1 MKKQKPH
8 IIARFLSV
16 VFALVFALSAFSFV
30 NTKAT
35 EAVFKVQN
43 ASISELSND
52 VTGEVINY
60 DDGSIESGVR
70 FYHRGDSAKY
80 NIELKNTDSKSHKII
95 SISDESSNPYI
106 EYTYDAHENHELAAG
121 ESFNFELL
129 ATYANAVEDL
139 NNRDQRVSIKL
150 IITYEEAQDEI
161 DINPDESPDTGDK
174 IGLNVVLMIVSA
186 IGLLVCVFISRG
198 DAKSKKKPV
207 LGLIIALSL
216 ALTAATNAVAVLSD
230 EVLLSIGFGLYDKI
244 IVNLDGQSITVD
256 YDDVKD
262 VIDAIEPTKTGYNFD
277 GWQKQDGS
285 DYSAEDKITGDV
297 EMTSKW
303 SPIAYTLEF
312 QKGSEG
318 SPSGTME
325 AVNAK
330 YDESVILPECV
341 FENTGWHFVGWE
353 IEGETYEAGAEVKN
367 LTTEDGETITAVAKW
382 SKRTDIAYIVRHS
395 YENLMDDNY
404 TNEDIPMQGSVD
416 TDITP
421 ERKPKT
427 GYVTPAAKTE
437 RIKADG
443 SSIITYQYDL
453 ERKELAL
460 DNAEFIENGSSAAG
474 EYKYGY
480 PISLTA
486 KNRESHNFLGWSDG
500 DSIVSQSQT
509 YEFNITK
516 SVTLSPSY
524 EIKKF
529 TVTVDRGDSTPE
541 VHNDIEY
548 GTELSTI
555 LGEAPIKTGY
565 HFVNWTSGDEEV
577 TGSDTV
583 TSAMDIIANFEPN
596 NYNVV
601 FHKNDGGETEETAQ
615 QQMTYDQTTA
625 LTKNAFDWPGYRF
638 VGWATSRDGEVMYED
653 EEQVSNL
660 TATTDNVD
668 LYAVWELRKFTVVID
683 PGNGESS
690 TTFNDIGY
698 GTSLSEILPSPTK
711 TGYHFVGWT
720 DQDSHEITGEDKVV
734 SAMTITGHFDAN
746 TYTVAFNPNTG
757 SGSMEDQEFTYD
769 DEAVALRKNSFERPG
784 YKFVGWSTTAGG
796 DAEYADEA
804 LIRNL
809 TSENGATVN
818 LYAKWDLRTDIPYTV
833 YHRYE
838 NIGEGFEETSSS
850 ETGSVDMGI
859 TPETVP
865 REGFQDAVADSSTPV
880 PGQIDADGDS
890 FFIYYYYRLRK
901 QLTINDSEHVST
913 DTPTGEY
920 KYGAELTVT
929 AVDREG
935 YEFSGW
941 SKDGGETIVSADATY
956 SFTITED
963 TTLTPVYEEVQFY
976 YVFNH
981 PGACRI
987 NSGAEI
993 TGDDCQEFAGQT
1005 YIDTGVKL
1013 YDEEDYNLD
1022 YEIGFTLKTIGD
1034 SQVQQA
1040 TYLNAKLEDPS
1051 TGNPGLVSRRSSTG
1065 NLEIAH
1071 TVDGAKEM
1079 KTANISNGAAIKILR
1094 VDGEIYY
1101 SINGG
1106 GLIRLQ
1112 SVRGTSDYHDITTWF
1127 GASYNASTDSAW
1139 RYFNG
1144 EISNMYI
1151 KKGIYDG
1158 DKVTISFDANGGSV
1172 EPESV
1177 IIPTGLTLSSLPIPS
1192 YDDKSFIGWYEE
1204 LSWQHHVTASTVF
1217 TENKTIHAYWT
1228 DAQGACEVNGE
1239 IKDNLT
1245 ECVSAAEAIG
1255 TRDNPG
1261 IVTILRNSIEVDLTV
1276 HAGKYVYFDGRGFTL
1291 SSKSDRPIIE
1301 SFGTTTIEN
1310 TRFVTTASQA
1320 AVNARGG
1327 TLEIHGGEIIVNSNG
1342 AKCRQGVYVE
1352 NSTATIDD
1360 GTMIHSICS
1369 QRAAIGIDSGTIK
1382 VVDATV
1388 ISERSSVIDGSRV
1401 AGLGNII
1408 IGNPDEEIESSTPTL
1423 RSDASGSG
1431 SSGIKLGNKTL
1442 SFYDGQ
1448 LYSKGATLSGGSVT
1462 NTEPNAVPQNIPL
1475 DSDYSTYNWLY
1486 YTNQ

>member
-1 MKKQKPH
+1 MKKQKPRI

-16 VFALVFALSAFSFV
+16 VFALVFALSAFSFA

-52 VTGEVINY
+52 ATGEVISY

-95 SISDESSNPYI
+95 SISDDNSNPYI
-106 EYTYDAHENHELAAG
+106 EYAYDAHENHELAAG
-121 ESFNFELL
+121 ESFNLELL

-139 NNRDQRVSIKL
+139 NDRDQRVSIKL

-174 IGLNVVLMIVSA
+174 IGLNAVLMIVSA
-186 IGLLVCVFISRG
+186 TGLLVCVFISRS
-198 DAKSKKKPV
+198 DAKLKKKPV

-216 ALTAATNAVAVLSD
+216 ALTAATNAVTVLSD
-230 EVLLSIGFGLYDKI
+230 EVLLNIDLGLYDKI
-244 IVNLDGQSITVD
+244 VVNLDGQEAIVD
-256 YDDVKD
+256 YDAVKD
-262 VIDAIEPTKTGYNFD
+262 LIDAIEPTKTGYNFD
-277 GWQKQDGS
+277 GWQKQDRS
-285 DYSAEDKITGDV
+285 MYSPEDKITGDV
-297 EMTSKW
+297 KMTSQW
-303 SPIAYTLEF
+303 LPIVYALEF

-325 AVNAK
+325 AINAK
-330 YDESVILPECV
+330 YDELVILPECA
-341 FENTGWHFVGWE
+341 FENAGWHFVGWE

-421 ERKPKT
+421 ELKPKT

-437 RIKADG
+437 QIKADG

-460 DNAEFIENGSSAAG
+460 DNVEFIEDGSSTAG

-500 DSIVSQSQT
+500 NSIVSQSQT
-509 YEFNITK
+509 YEFDITE

-548 GTELSTI
+548 GTELSTV
-555 LGEAPIKTGY
+555 LGEAPTKTGY
-565 HFVNWTSGDEEV
+565 HFVTWTSGGEEV

-615 QQMTYDQTTA
+615 QQMTYDQPTT
-625 LTKNAFDWPGYRF
+625 LTKNAFSRPGYSF
-638 VGWATSRDGEVMYED
+638 VGWATGRDGEVVYGD

-668 LYAVWELRKFTVVID
+668 LYAVWELR
-683 PGNGESS
+683 
-690 TTFNDIGY
+690 
-698 GTSLSEILPSPTK
+698 
-711 TGYHFVGWT
+711 
-720 DQDSHEITGEDKVV
+720 
-734 SAMTITGHFDAN
+734 
-746 TYTVAFNPNTG
+746 
-757 SGSMEDQEFTYD
+757 
-769 DEAVALRKNSFERPG
+769 
-784 YKFVGWSTTAGG
+784 
-796 DAEYADEA
+796 
-804 LIRNL
+804 
-809 TSENGATVN
+809 
-818 LYAKWDLRTDIPYTV
+818 TDIVYTV

-850 ETGSVDMGI
+850 ETGSVDMDI

-865 REGFQDAVADSSTPV
+865 REGFQDAVADGSTPV
-880 PGQIDADGDS
+880 PGRINADGDS
-890 FFIYYYYRLRK
+890 FFIYNYYRLRK
-901 QLTINDSEHVST
+901 QLTINDSEHVAT

-920 KYGAELTVT
+920 KYGAEIAVT

-935 YEFSGW
+935 YKFSGW
-941 SKDGGETIVSADATY
+941 SKDGGETIVSTDATY

-1013 YDEEDYNLD
+1013 YDEDDYNLD
-1022 YEIGFTLKTIGD
+1022 YEIGFTLKTIEG
-1034 SQVQQA
+1034 SQVNQA
-1040 TYLNAKLEDPS
+1040 TYLNAKLEYPS
-1051 TGNPGLVSRRSSTG
+1051 TGNPGLVARRSSSG
-1065 NLEIAH
+1065 VLEIGH
-1071 TVDGAKEM
+1071 TVDGSREVR
-1079 KTANISNGAAIKILR
+1079 TANISNGASIKILR

-1101 SINGG
+1101 SINDGD
-1106 GLIRLQ
+1106 LIRVQ
-1112 SVRGTSDYHDITTWF
+1112 SVRDTSDYHDITTWF

-1151 KKGIYDG
+1151 KKGVYDG

-1204 LSWQHHVTASTVF
+1204 LSWQHRVTDNTVF

-1261 IVTILRNSIEVDLTV
+1261 IVTILRSSTDVDLTV
-1276 HAGKYVYFDGRGFTL
+1276 HAGKYVSFDGRGFTL
-1291 SSKSDRPIIE
+1291 FSQSARPIIE

-1327 TLEIHGGEIIVNSNG
+1327 TLEIHGGEIIVESDG

-1352 NSTATIDD
+1352 NSTAIIDD

-1388 ISERSSVIDGSRV
+1388 ISERSSVIDGSR
-1401 AGLGNII
+1401 ATTKPGDII
-1408 IGNPDEEIESSTPTL
+1408 IGNPDDEIGNLTPTL
-1423 RSDASGSG
+1423 RSDASG

-1462 NTEPNAVPQNIPL
+1462 NTEPNAVPQNTPL
-1475 DSDYSTYNWLY
+1475 DSNYSTYNWLY

>member
-1 MKKQKPH
+1 MEKQKPH
-8 IIARFLSV
+8 IIIARFLSV
-16 VFALVFALSAFSFV
+16 VFALVFTLSAFSFA

-52 VTGEVINY
+52 ATGEVISY

-95 SISDESSNPYI
+95 SISDDNSNPYI
-106 EYTYDAHENHELAAG
+106 EYAYDAHENHELAAG

-129 ATYANAVEDL
+129 ATYANVVEDL
-139 NNRDQRVSIKL
+139 NDRDQRVSIKL

-186 IGLLVCVFISRG
+186 IGILVCVFISRS
-198 DAKSKKKPV
+198 DAKSKKKPA

-230 EVLLSIGFGLYDKI
+230 EVLLNIDLGLYDKI
-244 IVNLDGQSITVD
+244 VVSLDGQEAIVD
-256 YDDVKD
+256 YDAVKD
-262 VIDAIEPTKTGYNFD
+262 LIDAIEPTKTGYNFD
-277 GWQKQDGS
+277 GWQKQDRS
-285 DYSAEDKITGDV
+285 TYSPEDKITGDV
-297 EMTSKW
+297 KMTSQW
-303 SPIAYTLEF
+303 SPIVYILEF

-330 YDESVILPECV
+330 YDESVILPECA
-341 FENTGWHFVGWE
+341 FENMGWHFVGWE

-367 LTTEDGETITAVAKW
+367 LTTEDGEMITAVAKW

-421 ERKPKT
+421 ELRPKT

-437 RIKADG
+437 RINADG
-443 SSIITYQYDL
+443 SSIIAYQYDL

-460 DNAEFIENGSSAAG
+460 DNAEFIEDGSSTAG

-509 YEFNITK
+509 YEFDITE

-529 TVTVDRGDSTPE
+529 TVTVDRGDSSPE

-555 LGEAPIKTGY
+555 LGEAPTKTGY
-565 HFVNWTSGDEEV
+565 HFVNWTSGGEEV

-615 QQMTYDQTTA
+615 QQMTYGQPEA

-638 VGWATSRDGEVMYED
+638 VGWATSRDGEVVYED
-653 EEQVSNL
+653 EKQVSNL
-660 TATTDNVD
+660 TATTDNVG
-668 LYAVWELRKFTVVID
+668 LYAVWELR
-683 PGNGESS
+683 
-690 TTFNDIGY
+690 
-698 GTSLSEILPSPTK
+698 
-711 TGYHFVGWT
+711 
-720 DQDSHEITGEDKVV
+720 
-734 SAMTITGHFDAN
+734 
-746 TYTVAFNPNTG
+746 
-757 SGSMEDQEFTYD
+757 
-769 DEAVALRKNSFERPG
+769 
-784 YKFVGWSTTAGG
+784 
-796 DAEYADEA
+796 
-804 LIRNL
+804 
-809 TSENGATVN
+809 
-818 LYAKWDLRTDIPYTV
+818 TDIAYTV

-850 ETGSVDMGI
+850 ETGSVDMDI

-880 PGQIDADGDS
+880 PGQINADGDS
-890 FFIYYYYRLRK
+890 FFIYNYYRLRK
-901 QLTINDSEHVST
+901 QLTINDSEHVAT

-920 KYGAELTVT
+920 KYGTEITVT

-941 SKDGGETIVSADATY
+941 SKDGGETIVSTDATY

-963 TTLTPVYEEVQFY
+963 ATLTPVYEEVQFY

-1013 YDEEDYNLD
+1013 YDEDDYNLD
-1022 YEIGFTLKTIGD
+1022 YEIGFTLKTIEG
-1034 SQVQQA
+1034 SQVNQA

-1051 TGNPGLVSRRSSTG
+1051 TGNPGLVSRRSSNG

-1071 TVDGAKEM
+1071 TVDSVKEM
-1079 KTANISNGAAIKILR
+1079 QTANISNGTTIKILR

-1101 SINGG
+1101 SINDG

-1151 KKGIYDG
+1151 KKGVYDG

-1192 YDDKSFIGWYEE
+1192 YGDKSFIGWYEE
-1204 LSWQHHVTASTVF
+1204 LSWQHRVTDNTVF

-1228 DAQGACEVNGE
+1228 DAQGVCEVNGE

-1261 IVTILRNSIEVDLTV
+1261 IVTILRSSTDVDLTV
-1276 HAGKYVYFDGRGFTL
+1276 HAGKYVSFDGRGFTL
-1291 SSKSDRPIIE
+1291 FSQSARPIIE

-1310 TRFVTTASQA
+1310 TRFVTTATQA
-1320 AVNARGG
+1320 AVNAVGG
-1327 TLEIHGGEIIVNSNG
+1327 TLEIHGGEIIVDSDGNNC
-1342 AKCRQGVYVE
+1342 KQGVYVK

-1360 GTMIHSICS
+1360 GTIIHSICS
-1369 QRAAIGIDSGTIK
+1369 KRAAIGIDSGTIK

-1388 ISERSSVIDGSRV
+1388 ISEKSSVIDGSR
-1401 AGLGNII
+1401 ATNSGDII
-1408 IGNPDEEIESSTPTL
+1408 IGNPDDEIGNLTPTL
-1423 RSDASGSG
+1423 RSDASGK
-1431 SSGIKLGNKTL
+1431 SGIILGNKTL

-1462 NTEPNAVPQNIPL
+1462 NTEPNAVPQNTPL

>member
-8 IIARFLSV
+8 IIIARFLSV
-16 VFALVFALSAFSFV
+16 VFALVFAFSAFSFA

-35 EAVFKVQN
+35 EVVFKVQN

-52 VTGEVINY
+52 ATGAVISY

-80 NIELKNTDSKSHKII
+80 DIELKNTDSKSHRII
-95 SISDESSNPYI
+95 SISDDNSSPYI
-106 EYTYDAHENHELAAG
+106 EYTYDANENHELAAG
-121 ESFNFELL
+121 ESFNLELL
-129 ATYANAVEDL
+129 ATYANAIEDL
-139 NNRDQRVSIKL
+139 NDRDQRVSIKL

-174 IGLNVVLMIVSA
+174 IGLNVVLMAVSA
-186 IGLLVCVFISRG
+186 IGLLVCVFISRS

-207 LGLIIALSL
+207 LGLIVALSL

-230 EVLLSIGFGLYDKI
+230 EVLLNIDLGLYDKI
-244 IVNLDGQSITVD
+244 VVSLDGQQAIVD
-256 YDDVKD
+256 YDAVKD
-262 VIDAIEPTKTGYNFD
+262 LIDAIEPSKTGYNFD
-277 GWQKQDGS
+277 GWQKQDRS
-285 DYSAEDKITGDV
+285 TYSPEDKITGDV
-297 EMTSKW
+297 KMTSMW
-303 SPIAYTLEF
+303 LPISYKIEF
-312 QKGSEG
+312 AKGSEG
-318 SPSGTME
+318 SPSGAME
-325 AVNAK
+325 AINAK
-330 YDESVILPECV
+330 YDESVILPECA

-367 LTTEDGETITAVAKW
+367 LTTEDSETITAVAKW

-395 YENLMDDNY
+395 YENLMDDDY

-421 ERKPKT
+421 ELKPKT

-460 DNAEFIENGSSAAG
+460 DNVEFIEDGSSTAG

-486 KNRESHNFLGWSDG
+486 KNCEGYDFIGWHD
-500 DSIVSQSQT
+500 DINDAIVSEDLT
-509 YEFNITK
+509 YSFTLTIDTK
-516 SVTLSPSY
+516 LTPIY
-524 EIKKF
+524 EK
-529 TVTVDRGDSTPE
+529 
-541 VHNDIEY
+541 
-548 GTELSTI
+548 
-555 LGEAPIKTGY
+555 
-565 HFVNWTSGDEEV
+565 
-577 TGSDTV
+577 
-583 TSAMDIIANFEPN
+583 
-596 NYNVV
+596 
-601 FHKNDGGETEETAQ
+601 Q
-615 QQMTYDQTTA
+615 
-625 LTKNAFDWPGYRF
+625 
-638 VGWATSRDGEVMYED
+638 
-653 EEQVSNL
+653 
-660 TATTDNVD
+660 
-668 LYAVWELRKFTVVID
+668 KFTVVID

-690 TTFNDIGY
+690 TTINNIEY
-698 GTSLSEILPSPTK
+698 GTLLSEILPSPTK
-711 TGYHFVGWT
+711 TGYHFAGWT
-720 DQDSHEITGEDKVV
+720 DQDSHEVAGEDKVV

-746 TYTVAFNPNTG
+746 TYTVVFNPNTG

-769 DEAVALRKNSFERPG
+769 DEAVALRENSFERPG
-784 YKFVGWSTTAGG
+784 YKFVGWSTTADG
-796 DAEYADEA
+796 DKEYDNKAPV
-804 LIRNL
+804 RNL
-809 TSENGATVN
+809 TSENGAIVN
-818 LYAKWDLRTDIPYTV
+818 FYAKWELRTDIAYTV

-838 NIGEGFEETSSS
+838 NIGDGYEETSSS
-850 ETGSVDMGI
+850 ETGSVDMDI

-880 PGQIDADGDS
+880 PGQISADGNS
-890 FFIYYYYRLRK
+890 FFIYNYYRLRK
-901 QLTINDSEHVST
+901 QLTINDSEHVAT

-920 KYGAELTVT
+920 KYGTEITVT
-929 AVDREG
+929 AMDREG

-941 SKDGGETIVSADATY
+941 LKDDDETIVSTDATY

-1013 YDEEDYNLD
+1013 YDEDDYNLD
-1022 YEIGFTLKTIGD
+1022 YEIGFTLKTIED

-1040 TYLNAKLEDPS
+1040 TYLNAKLEKPS
-1051 TGNPGLVSRRSSTG
+1051 TGNPGLVSRRSSNG

-1079 KTANISNGAAIKILR
+1079 QTANISNGTTIEILR

-1101 SINGG
+1101 SINDGD
-1106 GLIRLQ
+1106 LIRLQ

-1151 KKGIYDG
+1151 KKGVYDG

-1204 LSWQHHVTASTVF
+1204 LSWQNRVTDNTVF

-1239 IKDNLT
+1239 IKDKLT

-1261 IVTILRNSIEVDLTV
+1261 IVTILRSSADVDLTV
-1276 HAGKYVYFDGRGFTL
+1276 HAGKYVSFDGRGFTL
-1291 SSKSDRPIIE
+1291 FSQSARPIIE

-1320 AVNARGG
+1320 AVNAKGG
-1327 TLEIHGGEIIVNSNG
+1327 TLEIHGGEIIVSSDG
-1342 AKCRQGVYVE
+1342 TKCRQGVYVE
-1352 NSTATIDD
+1352 NSTAIIDD

-1401 AGLGNII
+1401 TTKPGDII
-1408 IGNPDEEIESSTPTL
+1408 IGNPDGEIESSTPIL
-1423 RSDASGSG
+1423 RSDASG
-1431 SSGIKLGNKTL
+1431 SGIKLGNKTL

-1462 NTEPNAVPQNIPL
+1462 NTEPNAVPQNTPL

>member
-8 IIARFLSV
+8 IIIARFLSV
-16 VFALVFALSAFSFV
+16 VFALVFAFSAFSFA

-52 VTGEVINY
+52 ATGEVISY

-80 NIELKNTDSKSHKII
+80 DIELKNTDSKSHKII
-95 SISDESSNPYI
+95 SISDDNSSPYI
-106 EYTYDAHENHELAAG
+106 EYTYDTHENHELAAG
-121 ESFNFELL
+121 ESFNLELL

-139 NNRDQRVSIKL
+139 NDRDQRVSIKL

-161 DINPDESPDTGDK
+161 DINPDESPNTGDK
-174 IGLNVVLMIVSA
+174 IGLNVVLMAVSA
-186 IGLLVCVFISRG
+186 IGLLVCVFISRS

-207 LGLIIALSL
+207 LGLIVALSL

-230 EVLLSIGFGLYDKI
+230 EFLLNIDLGLYDKI
-244 IVNLDGQSITVD
+244 VVSLDGQQAIVD
-256 YDDVKD
+256 YDAVKD
-262 VIDAIEPTKTGYNFD
+262 LIDAIEPTKAGYNFD
-277 GWQKQDGS
+277 GWQKQDRS
-285 DYSAEDKITGDV
+285 TYSPEDKITGDV
-297 EMTSKW
+297 KMTSMW
-303 SPIAYTLEF
+303 LPISYKIEF
-312 QKGSEG
+312 AKGSEG

-325 AVNAK
+325 AINAK
-330 YDESVILPECV
+330 YDESVILPECA
-341 FENTGWHFVGWE
+341 FENTGWYFAGWE

-367 LTTEDGETITAVAKW
+367 LTTEDGKTITAVAKW

-421 ERKPKT
+421 ELKPKT

-460 DNAEFIENGSSAAG
+460 GNVEFIEDGSSTAG
-474 EYKYGY
+474 EYKNGY

-500 DSIVSQSQT
+500 NSIVSQSQT
-509 YEFNITK
+509 YEFDITE

-529 TVTVDRGDSTPE
+529 TVTIDRGDSTPE

-555 LGEAPIKTGY
+555 LGEAPTKTGY
-565 HFVNWTSGDEEV
+565 HFINWTSGGEEV

-583 TSAMDIIANFEPN
+583 TSAMDIIANFELN

-601 FHKNDGGETEETAQ
+601 FHKNDGGETEETTQ
-615 QQMTYDQTTA
+615 QQMTYDQPEA

-638 VGWATSRDGEVMYED
+638 VGWATSRDGGVVYED

-660 TATTDNVD
+660 TVTTDNVD
-668 LYAVWELRKFTVVID
+668 LYAVWELR
-683 PGNGESS
+683 
-690 TTFNDIGY
+690 
-698 GTSLSEILPSPTK
+698 
-711 TGYHFVGWT
+711 
-720 DQDSHEITGEDKVV
+720 
-734 SAMTITGHFDAN
+734 
-746 TYTVAFNPNTG
+746 
-757 SGSMEDQEFTYD
+757 
-769 DEAVALRKNSFERPG
+769 
-784 YKFVGWSTTAGG
+784 
-796 DAEYADEA
+796 
-804 LIRNL
+804 
-809 TSENGATVN
+809 
-818 LYAKWDLRTDIPYTV
+818 TDIAYTV

-850 ETGSVDMGI
+850 ETGSVDTDI

-880 PGQIDADGDS
+880 PGQISADGNS
-890 FFIYYYYRLRK
+890 SFIYNYYRLRK
-901 QLTINDSEHVST
+901 QLTINDSEHVAT

-920 KYGAELTVT
+920 KYGTEIIVT
-929 AVDREG
+929 AADREG

-941 SKDGGETIVSADATY
+941 SKDGGETIESTDATY

-963 TTLTPVYEEVQFY
+963 TTLTPAYEEVQFY

-1022 YEIGFTLKTIGD
+1022 YEIGFTLKTIEN

-1040 TYLNAKLEDPS
+1040 TYLNAKLEKPS
-1051 TGNPGLVSRRSSTG
+1051 TGNPGLVSRRSSNG

-1079 KTANISNGAAIKILR
+1079 QTANISNGTTIKILR

-1101 SINGG
+1101 SINDGD
-1106 GLIRLQ
+1106 LIRLQ

-1151 KKGIYDG
+1151 KKGVYDG

-1204 LSWQHHVTASTVF
+1204 LSWQHRVTDNTVF
-1217 TENKTIHAYWT
+1217 TENKTIHAYWADT
-1228 DAQGACEVNGE
+1228 QGACEVNGE
-1239 IKDNLT
+1239 IKDKLT
-1245 ECVSAAEAIG
+1245 ECVSAAESIG

-1261 IVTILRNSIEVDLTV
+1261 IVTILRSSTEVDLTV
-1276 HAGKYVYFDGRGFTL
+1276 HAGKYVSFDGRGSTL
-1291 SSKSDRPIIE
+1291 FSQSARPIIE

-1320 AVNARGG
+1320 AVNAKGG
-1327 TLEIHGGEIIVNSNG
+1327 TLEIHGGEIIVDSNG

-1352 NSTATIDD
+1352 NSTAIIDD

-1369 QRAAIGIDSGTIK
+1369 LRAAIGIDSGTIK

-1388 ISERSSVIDGSRV
+1388 ISERSSVIDGSR
-1401 AGLGNII
+1401 ASGLGDII
-1408 IGNPDEEIESSTPTL
+1408 IGNPDGEIESSTPTL
-1423 RSDASGSG
+1423 RSDAIG
-1431 SSGIKLGNKTL
+1431 SGIKLGNKTL

-1462 NTEPNAVPQNIPL
+1462 NTEPNAVPQNTPL